1 VTGALG
7 VIVDAVVAAGRDRDE
22 IEACAATFRAELEQ
36 LDTDVAALLQPIPE
50 AKRVLV
56 TNHDAFAYF
65 ADRYGFEVVGTV
77 IPSTSTIGDSSAG
90 QLAELTTV
98 IEQRQVP
105 AIFTE
110 QFANAADA
118 EALADRLGV
127 AVVPLTSD
135 ALTED
140 GPGSTYIGMLRANA
154 AAIAAA
160 LA

>member
-1 VTGALG
+1 M
-7 VIVDAVVAAGRDRDE
+7 IVDAVVAAGRDRAQ
-22 IEACAATFRAELEQ
+22 IEACAATYRAELEQ

-50 AKRVLV
+50 AQRVLV

-90 QLAELTTV
+90 QLAELATV

-154 AAIAAA
+154 EAIAAA